1 VTPSEP
7 QPFGGGELGV
17 IPYLRPH
24 SGATGF
30 RRRGERLAEL
40 APGHAAGD
48 FLAFVGHLAA
58 AQAEVAGRLRIP
70 ALTGLPAA
78 RPLDVGRPPPPAWRE
93 ALALLARRLVA
104 APMPDAAR
112 QALASLERRG
122 AAELDALAGRFLRGE
137 LAAAEVGPAVFVGA
151 GLQVAYAS
159 LAAGLSGDAVT
170 RSEDAGCPVCGF
182 PPVAGIVLPEDKVRY
197 LVCGLCA
204 SAWHLTRVQCAV
216 CRSGEKVGYL
226 SLEGVEGPA
235 KAETC
240 ETCRAYTKLLYQE
253 RALRLEPFADDLAT
267 LALDLLVSERGY
279 LRNGRSPYLVAAA
292 E

>member
-1 VTPSEP
+1 VTTSEP
-7 QPFGGGELGV
+7 QLPGGGELGE

-24 SGATGF
+24 PGAAGF
-30 RRRGERLAEL
+30 RRRAARLAEL
-40 APGHAAGD
+40 APGHASGE
-48 FLAFVGHLAA
+48 FLAFAGGLAA
-58 AQAEVAGRLRIP
+58 AQAEVAEQLRLP
-70 ALTGLPAA
+70 ARTGLPAS
-78 RPLDVGRPPPPAWRE
+78 RPFDVGRPPPPEWRE
-93 ALALLARRLVA
+93 ALALLARRLEA
-104 APMPDAAR
+104 APMPEAAR
-112 QALASLERRG
+112 RALASLERRG
-122 AAELDALAGRFLRGE
+122 AAELDALAGRFLRGD

-151 GLQVAYAS
+151 ALQVAYAG
-159 LAAGLSGDAVT
+159 LAAALPREAVA
-170 RSEDAGCPVCGF
+170 RADGSGCPVCGF

-216 CRSGEKVGYL
+216 CRSGARVGYL
-226 SLEGVEGPA
+226 TLEGVEGPA

-240 ETCRAYTKLLYQE
+240 EDCHAYTKLLYLE

-267 LALDLLVSERGY
+267 LALDLLVGERGY